1 MQIWSILAKTFP
13 CSVIGSLCVSSLT
26 FCFIYVFLSHCLT
39 VHSVVPSP
47 LVCVCV
53 DHVVWYQGEV
63 SALDSW
69 LSTLFSLLFVYSRD
83 ASSARG
89 FAWIQMLQIADTFG
103 SLRHWSYASSLDNTI
118 NLSYQDLSGCSAH
131 RMVCSA
137 LDCHYSTEAKETTAL
152 VAELQLPAVETK
164 GASLWRWHRPL
175 CYCWFLQTV
184 PGLLHQLLDNFVI
197 ALCDKKLIKLW
208 RVSYQFYFP
217 LHHWGVTLIRSAEG
231 CWLFSL
237 VLHINRDID

>member
-1 MQIWSILAKTFP
+1 
-13 CSVIGSLCVSSLT
+13 
-26 FCFIYVFLSHCLT
+26 
-39 VHSVVPSP
+39 
-47 LVCVCV
+47 
-53 DHVVWYQGEV
+53 
-63 SALDSW
+63 
-69 LSTLFSLLFVYSRD
+69 
-83 ASSARG
+83 
-89 FAWIQMLQIADTFG
+89 MLQIADTFG

-231 CWLFSL
+231 FFHWCCTLIGTLISAVDGDEKGLFDDSQLNTSTKTQGLIKRKRSSGNHRPIKL
-237 VLHINRDID
+237 VLGFHKQLIKLELQSGNCGTEMWKTVL